1 MYLVLCPDEDLNLPC
16 VRLEP
21 NVDLLESANAK
32 EYWLIRLGVQLRS
45 SVGAPCPPPP
55 QSCCSLSFSTPAEY
69 VPLWV
74 SCSKYILLDK

>member
-32 EYWLIRLGVQLRS
+32 EYWLIRLGVQLRF

-55 QSCCSLSFSTPAEY
+55 VLLLTLIFHSCRVCATLG
-69 VPLWV
+69 
-74 SCSKYILLDK
+74 LLL

>member
-45 SVGAPCPPPP
+45 SVGAP
-55 QSCCSLSFSTPAEY
+55 
-69 VPLWV
+69 
-74 SCSKYILLDK
+74 